1 MKEVHS
7 VSLVLGSGGARGHAH
22 IGVVRAVL
30 ERGYAIRNIAGT
42 SMGALIGGVYAAG
55 ALDTYSDWAFHLER
69 RDVVRLLDV
78 SFSRRSLF
86 KGERVF
92 DVLRELL
99 GERHIEDLD
108 RGFVAVAT
116 DINAQR
122 EVWLNRGELFG
133 AIRASSAVPGV
144 FTPVTREGRV
154 LVDGGLVNPI
164 PIAPTLTDTTDATI
178 AVNLNALGG
187 RRRRR
192 AAGEPQAAAERDEK
206 AEKDARETE
215 TERDSYRERIAQ
227 FFRDQLGDSEPAEP
241 QPTAMELLSKSFD
254 TMQGQIARMKLATY
268 APTVTVEI
276 PRSACGF
283 FEFDRAEELAEIGY
297 EAATRALAA
306 LGPPAGQPPVA

>member
-1 MKEVHS
+1 MNEVRS

-99 GERHIEDLD
+99 GERSIEELD

-122 EVWLNRGELFG
+122 EVWLNRGELFR

-187 RRRRR
+187 RRRREA
-192 AAGEPQAAAERDEK
+192 AAGPTRDGGAVTGEGTEK
-206 AEKDARETE
+206 ATSAEV
-215 TERDSYRERIAQ
+215 DSYRERIAQ
-227 FFRDQLGDSEPAEP
+227 FFREQFGDSEPAEP

-283 FEFDRAEELAEIGY
+283 FEFDRAEELAAIGY
-297 EAATRALAA
+297 EAASRALAA

>member
-7 VSLVLGSGGARGHAH
+7 ISLVLGSGGARGHAH

-55 ALDTYSDWAFHLER
+55 SLDTYSDWAFHLER

-116 DINAQR
+116 DISAQR
-122 EVWLNRGELFG
+122 EVWLNRGELFR

-144 FTPVTREGRV
+144 FTPVTGEGRV

-178 AVNLNALGG
+178 AVNLNALGRPS
-187 RRRRR
+187 RRDP
-192 AAGEPQAAAERDEK
+192 AAVPS
-206 AEKDARETE
+206 AEKEPETAATADANG
-215 TERDSYRERIAQ
+215 YRERIAQ
-227 FFRDQLGDSEPAEP
+227 FLRDQFGDSELVEP
-241 QPTAMELLSKSFD
+241 QPSAVELLSKSFD
-254 TMQGQIARMKLATY
+254 TMQGQIARMKLASY

-283 FEFDRAEELAEIGY
+283 FEFDRAEELAELGY
-297 EAATRALAA
+297 EAASRALAA

>member
-1 MKEVHS
+1 VNEVRS

-99 GERHIEDLD
+99 GERSIEELD

-122 EVWLNRGELFG
+122 EVWLNRGELFR

-144 FTPVTREGRV
+144 FRPVTREGRV

-187 RRRRR
+187 RRRREAAAGPAR
-192 AAGEPQAAAERDEK
+192 DGGAAAGEGAEQATSAEVDG
-206 AEKDARETE
+206 
-215 TERDSYRERIAQ
+215 YRERIAQ
-227 FFRDQLGDSEPAEP
+227 FFREQFGDSEPAES

-254 TMQGQIARMKLATY
+254 TMQGQIARMKLAPY

-283 FEFDRAEELAEIGY
+283 FEFDRAEELADIGY
-297 EAATRALAA
+297 EAASRALAA

>member
-1 MKEVHS
+1 VNAVRS

-30 ERGYAIRNIAGT
+30 ERGYAISNIAGT

-55 ALDTYSDWAFHLER
+55 SLDTYSDWAFHLER

-122 EVWLNRGELFG
+122 EVWLNRGELFH

-187 RRRRR
+187 RRRREAAAR
-192 AAGEPQAAAERDEK
+192 PARAGGEAAGETAEEAATAEV
-206 AEKDARETE
+206 
-215 TERDSYRERIAQ
+215 DSYRERIAQ
-227 FFRDQLGDSEPAEP
+227 FFRDQFGDSEPGEA

-268 APTVTVEI
+268 APTLTVEI

-297 EAATRALAA
+297 EAASRALST
-306 LGPPAGQPPVA
+306 LGPPAEQPPVA

>member
-1 MKEVHS
+1 MNTVRS

-22 IGVVRAVL
+22 IGVVRAVR

-78 SFSRRSLF
+78 SFSRRALF

-99 GERHIEDLD
+99 GERQIEDLD

-122 EVWLNRGELFG
+122 EVWLNRGELFR

-144 FTPVTREGRV
+144 FTPVTEAGRV

-187 RRRRR
+187 RGRRR
-192 AAGEPQAAAERDEK
+192 AARKQEAARAADEK
-206 AEKDARETE
+206 AEREAA
-215 TERDSYRERIAQ
+215 SYRERIAE
-227 FFRDQLGDSEPAEP
+227 FFREQFGDSEAAEP
-241 QPTAMELLSKSFD
+241 EPSAMELLSKSFD

-283 FEFDRAEELAEIGY
+283 FEFDRGEELAAIGY
-297 EAATRALAA
+297 EAASRALAT
-306 LGPPAGQPPVA
+306 LGPPAGQAPVA

>member
-122 EVWLNRGELFG
+122 EVWLNRGELFR

-144 FTPVTREGRV
+144 FTPVTRDGRV

-192 AAGEPQAAAERDEK
+192 PADEAPAAAE
-206 AEKDARETE
+206 AVETTAKKSGSE
-215 TERDSYRERIAQ
+215 PDSYRERIAQ
-227 FFRDQLGDSEPAEP
+227 FFRDQLGDSEPVEP

-254 TMQGQIARMKLATY
+254 TMQGQIARMKLASY
-268 APTVTVEI
+268 APTVTVEV

>member
-30 ERGYAIRNIAGT
+30 DRGYAIRNIAGT

-78 SFSRRSLF
+78 SFTRHSLF

-99 GERHIEDLD
+99 GERQIEDLD

-122 EVWLNRGELFG
+122 EVWLNRGELFR

-144 FTPVTREGRV
+144 FTPVMQEGRV

-178 AVNLNALGG
+178 AVNLNALGS
-187 RRRRR
+187 RRGATARQQHR
-192 AAGEPQAAAERDEK
+192 AEK
-206 AEKDARETE
+206 AEKVEKSADADAE
-215 TERDSYRERIAQ
+215 SYRERIAQ
-227 FFRDQLGDSEPAEP
+227 FFRDQLGDSEPTEP
-241 QPTAMELLSKSFD
+241 QPSAMELLSKSFD

-268 APTVTVEI
+268 APTVTVDI

-283 FEFDRAEELAEIGY
+283 FEFDRGEELAEIGY
-297 EAATRALAA
+297 EAATRALAG
-306 LGPPAGQPPVA
+306 LGPPATPSPVA

>member
-1 MKEVHS
+1 VKEVHS

-55 ALDTYSDWAFHLER
+55 ALDTYCDWAFHLER

-122 EVWLNRGELFG
+122 EVWLNRGELFR

-144 FTPVTREGRV
+144 FTPVNQEGRV

-187 RRRRR
+187 RRTPGGRERRR
-192 AAGEPQAAAERDEK
+192 AEAAEKK
-206 AEKDARETE
+206 ADADA
-215 TERDSYRERIAQ
+215 DSYRERIAQ
-227 FFRDQLGDSEPAEP
+227 FFRDQFGDSEPTES
-241 QPTAMELLSKSFD
+241 QPSAMELLSKSFD

-297 EAATRALAA
+297 EAASKALAG

>member
-1 MKEVHS
+1 VNEVRS

-99 GERHIEDLD
+99 GERSIEELD

-122 EVWLNRGELFG
+122 EVWLNRGELFR

-144 FTPVTREGRV
+144 FRPVTREGRV

-187 RRRRR
+187 RRRREAAAGPAR
-192 AAGEPQAAAERDEK
+192 DGGAAAGEGAEQATSAEVDG
-206 AEKDARETE
+206 
-215 TERDSYRERIAQ
+215 YRERIAQ
-227 FFRDQLGDSEPAEP
+227 FFREQFGDSEPAES

-283 FEFDRAEELAEIGY
+283 FEFDRAEELADIGY
-297 EAATRALAA
+297 EAASRALAA

>member
-1 MKEVHS
+1 VNEVRS

-30 ERGYAIRNIAGT
+30 ERGYAISNIAGT

-55 ALDTYSDWAFHLER
+55 VLDTYSDWAFHLER

-99 GERHIEDLD
+99 GECHIEDLD

-122 EVWLNRGELFG
+122 EVWLNRGELFR

-187 RRRRR
+187 RRRREA
-192 AAGEPQAAAERDEK
+192 AAGPARAGRETAEK
-206 AEKDARETE
+206 ATSAEA
-215 TERDSYRERIAQ
+215 DSYRERIAQ
-227 FFRDQLGDSEPAEP
+227 FFRDQFGDSEPVEP

-283 FEFDRAEELAEIGY
+283 FEFDRAEELAAIGY
-297 EAATRALAA
+297 EAASRALAA

>member
-1 MKEVHS
+1 LKEVHS

-122 EVWLNRGELFG
+122 EVWLNRGELFR

-144 FTPVTREGRV
+144 FTPVNREGRV

-187 RRRRR
+187 RRRQRVADNPR
-192 AAGEPQAAAERDEK
+192 TAAESPEDL
-206 AEKDARETE
+206 AKDTDS
-215 TERDSYRERIAQ
+215 ERDSYRERIAQ
-227 FFRDQLGDSEPAEP
+227 FFRDQFGDSEPAEP
-241 QPTAMELLSKSFD
+241 QPSAMELLSKSFD

-297 EAATRALAA
+297 EAASRALAA

>member
-1 MKEVHS
+1 MKDIQS

-30 ERGYAIRNIAGT
+30 ERGFAIRNIAGT

-55 ALDTYSDWAFHLER
+55 ALDTYSDWAFHLDR

-78 SFSRRSLF
+78 SFSRKSLF

-99 GERHIEDLD
+99 GERQIEDLD

-122 EVWLNRGELFG
+122 EVWLNRGELFR
-133 AIRASSAVPGV
+133 AIRASSAAPGV
-144 FTPVTREGRV
+144 FTPVTEAGRV

-187 RRRRR
+187 RRSRKPPRKE
-192 AAGEPQAAAERDEK
+192 APEANKSQEDG
-206 AEKDARETE
+206 
-215 TERDSYRERIAQ
+215 YRERIAQ
-227 FFRDQLGDSEPAEP
+227 FFREQLGDGDAPTEV
-241 QPTAMELLSKSFD
+241 QPSAMELLSKSFD

-268 APTVTVEI
+268 APTLTVEV

-283 FEFDRAEELAEIGY
+283 FEFDRAEELVELGY
-297 EAATRALAA
+297 EVASKALAGLA
-306 LGPPAGQPPVA
+306 PAPEPPPAA